1 MSLNINRWRVELSE
15 NDTESDLDYGDL
27 NNSLF
32 SSSAIRQIANTDHSR
47 IPTQSLFSTSETTF
61 RAYFPSWRPST
72 KLHNL
77 KNRFDKTILTQYPCV
92 PCSYCSRLQYPT
104 KARWELYDRN
114 IQYPLEISYQ
124 DNPQVKLVFHTDDSK
139 PQRIATCPSCYNSD
153 NRFKIPVSDPVPNEI
168 QNVPLYHRIYLS
180 PIHLSCSLGR
190 APNTNAYTNYRHLTG
205 TFTYSKNINALAL
218 YSGTIGAILN
228 NNNQSPNW
236 YHTSLDNAATWLCN
250 NNPYFK
256 SYQTLINRGTWD
268 GPPIIFPTASPSNI
282 SQDQTQPIFD
292 INSRPSAVVLPPYDF
307 NTEIH
312 NEDFY
317 YSRLMAGFLTD
328 PNNKKL
334 PIPFYDKNIEPLLFP
349 DLFPYGKGFYT
360 SYKRSGHQHIDSL
373 GNYAKSLLMC
383 PDPRWRLSWYW
394 PHYIYLTIEKL
405 RNHQNRT
412 RMLNQRNV
420 SSSHQL
426 TAADLITKSVYT
438 GRPIIN
444 ETKTTT
450 VPSYIRTGD
459 SYFRQKEHHIN
470 TMVQGFGLSQI
481 FYTITMAEN
490 HWPHLHRILSKT
502 DNKDTLPSN
511 RPFHTYLHYHH
522 RLSSMHQYL
531 WKNQNMTDW
540 GDWLHHFER
549 DEFQNRGAI
558 HTHGV
563 AYLSK
568 SIPELIDSN
577 VIRAD
582 MPDPNLE
589 PELYELVKKH
599 QIHTC
604 DSRCGGPAPEGS
616 RCKKGF
622 PQPYS
627 NTTYED
633 PRSLRYIYRRTKTE
647 DLYVVPYHA
656 PTLLL
661 WNGHVNFQYVT
672 TRQFAKYMTKYV
684 TKSEPTEYFD
694 ISESDATR
702 KHILARCLGSMEL
715 MILLLGYTICR
726 SSIAVEFL
734 PSIPPEIR
742 NKSVKPPYLLQQE
755 EQLSPYW
762 DDAIDKYFDRPTE
775 EEFDNMIYPFY
786 HRNFT
791 IQTKQ
796 PTNGTYYI
804 DKKNQFVRKRLK
816 EILVRFQH
824 LTVQQSES
832 FFYQQLLLRIPA
844 QSEADLKESYL
855 TYKARFE
862 AEFPAEYSLTL
873 DYVQNST
880 QSKIQKYT
888 TNYQNLIDNL
898 LITLHSDLQKIIGEQ
913 LLNLLKQPNPST
925 NLSPMLLSDDQ
936 YKIFNILTNSWGK
949 QEHHKH
955 PYFFLTGSAG
965 TGKSFMI
972 QQFISFLTSKNIKYL
987 LMAPTGVAAT
997 NIDGQTIHSALH
1009 IRNTQTYFETLSNYN
1024 QQQNEELR
1032 QTKAII
1038 IDEIS
1043 MVSAELLTF
1052 ISQLFAR
1059 INNSPVPFGGIPTL
1073 LIGDLAQLPPING
1086 QQVFYAPEWQE
1097 FFPLFL
1103 ITAHRQQD
1111 DKSFYDVL
1119 EEIRLGNISS
1129 QTREMINEKVSS
1141 YHQNNDNI
1149 TSSIDTTYIVGF
1161 RHEADTIN
1169 NLICGFLPVFEDNI
1183 SSGSFIS
1190 TATDYINNIECEPK
1204 EYDKQF
1210 KHHTNLPSELIIREG
1225 ARVMFLTNKL
1235 IKEELCNGSI
1245 GVITKL
1251 IDEDHIEVVF
1261 PVKSGINQIVVEKIT
1276 AYFNLNGA
1284 PARRTQFPLQ
1294 NAFALTVHKTQG
1306 LTLPHA
1312 TISLDIQ
1319 MFANGQAYVAMSRAT
1334 SWQNL
1339 QISSFDPDAIKVDNS
1354 MLLELNKLHQKFT
1367 SMHSQYLNLV
1377 Q

>member
-1 MSLNINRWRVELSE
+1 
-15 NDTESDLDYGDL
+15 
-27 NNSLF
+27 
-32 SSSAIRQIANTDHSR
+32 
-47 IPTQSLFSTSETTF
+47 
-61 RAYFPSWRPST
+61 
-72 KLHNL
+72 
-77 KNRFDKTILTQYPCV
+77 
-92 PCSYCSRLQYPT
+92 
-104 KARWELYDRN
+104 
-114 IQYPLEISYQ
+114 
-124 DNPQVKLVFHTDDSK
+124 
-139 PQRIATCPSCYNSD
+139 
-153 NRFKIPVSDPVPNEI
+153 
-168 QNVPLYHRIYLS
+168 
-180 PIHLSCSLGR
+180 
-190 APNTNAYTNYRHLTG
+190 
-205 TFTYSKNINALAL
+205 
-218 YSGTIGAILN
+218 
-228 NNNQSPNW
+228 
-236 YHTSLDNAATWLCN
+236 
-250 NNPYFK
+250 
-256 SYQTLINRGTWD
+256 
-268 GPPIIFPTASPSNI
+268 
-282 SQDQTQPIFD
+282 
-292 INSRPSAVVLPPYDF
+292 
-307 NTEIH
+307 
-312 NEDFY
+312 
-317 YSRLMAGFLTD
+317 
-328 PNNKKL
+328 
-334 PIPFYDKNIEPLLFP
+334 
-349 DLFPYGKGFYT
+349 
-360 SYKRSGHQHIDSL
+360 
-373 GNYAKSLLMC
+373 
-383 PDPRWRLSWYW
+383 
-394 PHYIYLTIEKL
+394 
-405 RNHQNRT
+405 
-412 RMLNQRNV
+412 
-420 SSSHQL
+420 
-426 TAADLITKSVYT
+426 
-438 GRPIIN
+438 
-444 ETKTTT
+444 
-450 VPSYIRTGD
+450 
-459 SYFRQKEHHIN
+459 
-470 TMVQGFGLSQI
+470 
-481 FYTITMAEN
+481 
-490 HWPHLHRILSKT
+490 
-502 DNKDTLPSN
+502 
-511 RPFHTYLHYHH
+511 
-522 RLSSMHQYL
+522 
-531 WKNQNMTDW
+531 
-540 GDWLHHFER
+540 
-549 DEFQNRGAI
+549 
-558 HTHGV
+558 
-563 AYLSK
+563 
-568 SIPELIDSN
+568 
-577 VIRAD
+577 

-589 PELYELVKKH
+589 LELYELVKKH

-604 DSRCGGPAPEGS
+604 DLRCNGPALPGS

-622 PQPYS
+622 PQPFS

-633 PRSLRYIYRRTKTE
+633 PNSLRYVYRRTKEE
-647 DLYVVPYHA
+647 DLYVVPYHS

-661 WNGHVNFQYVT
+661 WNGHINFQYVT

-694 ISESDATR
+694 ISDSDAIR
-702 KHILARCLGSMEL
+702 KHILARRLGSMEL

-796 PTNGTYYI
+796 PNGTYYI
-804 DKKNQFVRKRLK
+804 DKKNRFVRKRQK

-844 QSEADLKESYL
+844 RNEADLKRSYS

-888 TNYQNLIDNL
+888 RNYQNLIDNL
-898 LITLHSDLQKIIGEQ
+898 LITLHTDLHKIIGEQ
-913 LLNLLKQPNPST
+913 LLNLLKQPNPSID
-925 NLSPMLLSDDQ
+925 LSPMLLSNDQ

-949 QEHHKH
+949 QEYHKH

-972 QQFISFLTSKNIKYL
+972 QQIISFLTSKNIKYL

-997 NIDGQTIHSALH
+997 NIGGQTIHSALH
-1009 IRNTQTYFETLSNYN
+1009 IRNTQTHFETLSNYN
-1024 QQQNEELR
+1024 HQQKEELS
-1032 QTKAII
+1032 QIKSII

-1052 ISQLFAR
+1052 ISLLFAR
-1059 INNSPVPFGGIPTL
+1059 INNTPVPFGGIPTL

-1103 ITAHRQQD
+1103 NTAHRQQN
-1111 DKSFYDVL
+1111 DKSLYDVL
-1119 EEIRLGNISS
+1119 EEFRLGNISS
-1129 QTREMINEKVSS
+1129 QTKQMINEKVSS

-1161 RHEADTIN
+1161 RHKADTIN

-1190 TATDYINNIECEPK
+1190 IATDYINNIECEPK

-1210 KHHTNLPSELIIREG
+1210 KHYTNLPSELIIREG

-1235 IKEELCNGSI
+1235 FNEELCNGSI
-1245 GVITKL
+1245 GIITKL
-1251 IDEDHIEVVF
+1251 IDEDHVEVVF
-1261 PVKSGINQIVVEKIT
+1261 PIKSGINQIVVEKIT

-1334 SWQNL
+1334 SWQNI
-1339 QISSFDPDAIKVDNS
+1339 QITSFDPDAIKVDNS
-1354 MLLELNKLHQKFT
+1354 MLLELNRLQQKFD
-1367 SMHSQYLNLV
+1367 SMHSQYLNFI